1 MKQFVKVS
9 RQEIVDAYQ
18 WTPASDTAEDA
29 VALESEPDPQKPG
42 GVLQF
47 GTIQTKAGQ
56 KRVSSGDYIL
66 VLPRDEKGMPDYDV
80 VSEHEFQ
87 VGFAP
92 VEAPPAT
99 KDPKPTK

>member
-1 MKQFVKVS
+1 VN
-9 RQEIVDAYQ
+9 
-18 WTPASDTAEDA
+18 
-29 VALESEPDPQKPG
+29 
-42 GVLQF
+42 
-47 GTIQTKAGQ
+47 
-56 KRVSSGDYIL
+56 SGDYVL